1 MSVFTQGIIHWRW
14 LAVISVLLCGQN
26 TVYAQGEAIPDYFN
40 KYEHIKMKR
49 TNDGILEVRFHTDN
63 GPIVFTGKDHT
74 VFVEAFFMISQD
86 RNNKVV
92 IFTGSG
98 NEWFAQINLKT
109 LGDMSNPRVW
119 DPIIWE
125 GQKAL
130 MNLLDISVPVIFA
143 INGAATVHAEY
154 ILTGDFILA
163 TEDAYF
169 QDSHLRFAGIVPGDG
184 MHIVWPRA
192 LGRQRG
198 WYFLYTQ
205 EKLFA
210 NEAHK
215 LGVVSEVLPNK
226 AALMKR
232 SYELAR
238 KMLKI
243 PELTRRYMRMLST
256 QPLKKDMLEVGAG
269 LAFEGISAADLG
281 IAAKERNK
289 GTNRNVAK

>member
-1 MSVFTQGIIHWRW
+1 
-14 LAVISVLLCGQN
+14 
-26 TVYAQGEAIPDYFN
+26 
-40 KYEHIKMKR
+40 
-49 TNDGILEVRFHTDN
+49 
-63 GPIVFTGKDHT
+63 
-74 VFVEAFFMISQD
+74 
-86 RNNKVV
+86 
-92 IFTGSG
+92 
-98 NEWFAQINLKT
+98 
-109 LGDMSNPRVW
+109 MSNPRVW

-125 GQKAL
+125 GQKTL
-130 MNLLDISVPVIFA
+130 MNLLDIGVPVIFA
-143 INGAATVHAEY
+143 INGPATVHAEY
-154 ILTGDFILA
+154 VLTADFILA

-210 NEAHK
+210 KEAHK

-226 AALMKR
+226 NALMKR

-238 KMLKI
+238 QILKI

-256 QPLKKDMLEVGAG
+256 QPLKKDMLEVSFG
-269 LAFEGISAADLG
+269 LALEGISATDLKNLN
-281 IAAKERNK
+281 AKK
-289 GTNRNVAK
+289 SK

>member
-1 MSVFTQGIIHWRW
+1 
-14 LAVISVLLCGQN
+14 
-26 TVYAQGEAIPDYFN
+26 
-40 KYEHIKMKR
+40 
-49 TNDGILEVRFHTDN
+49 
-63 GPIVFTGKDHT
+63 
-74 VFVEAFFMISQD
+74 
-86 RNNKVV
+86 
-92 IFTGSG
+92 
-98 NEWFAQINLKT
+98 
-109 LGDMSNPRVW
+109 
-119 DPIIWE
+119 
-125 GQKAL
+125 
-130 MNLLDISVPVIFA
+130 MNLLDIGVPVIFA

-154 ILTGDFILA
+154 VLTGDFILA

-210 NEAHK
+210 KEAHK
-215 LGVVSEVLPNK
+215 LGIVSEVLPNRV
-226 AALMKR
+226 ALMKR

-269 LAFEGISAADLG
+269 LAFEGITATDLK
-281 IAAKERNK
+281 ITAEEKTKRK
-289 GTNRNVAK
+289 NRNTEK